1 MSLVFL
7 PGQRWISNPEP
18 DLGLGIILE
27 AVNRRVVIAF
37 PAAEEERTYAAQA
50 APLSRVQFQNGDEIS
65 VPDQGR
71 LVVTDQQE
79 HNGCIVYFAEDDQGE
94 IHPVPEQ
101 ILSAVISLSGPKER
115 MLAGQLE
122 HPKRFELRAATLE
135 QRNTAQAANTFGLLG
150 PRVQLLPHQLYLA
163 KEIASRPQPRALLA
177 DEVGLGK
184 TIEAGL
190 IIHQLLLSER
200 AKRVLVMV
208 PDSLVHQW
216 LVEMLRRFN
225 LHFTVLDEA
234 RCALGDEPEDL
245 FAMDDMDDEPDE
257 AALAALESKEDN
269 PFESAQLVICSV
281 DWLTDDVQRRQQA
294 LDAGWDVMVVDEA
307 HHLDWQEDGSSS
319 AEYQCVEQFA
329 GQIAS
334 VLLLTATPENTGV
347 EGHFARLRLL
357 DPERF
362 SSLTDFKEEQAAY
375 EGISD
380 LIQGLLDA
388 PEQNLQDKAF
398 CTALADYLDDEQLT
412 SLQNQADAESIDNT
426 VRDLLDRFG
435 TGRLLFR
442 NTRNSV
448 GGFPARQL
456 QAHPLA
462 APADYVT
469 AAADASLTELL
480 RPEQLLGDNWLKTDP
495 RVQWLEK
502 YLLQL
507 DDEKVLLI
515 CADANTAQD
524 LELYLRIRRGIPS
537 ALFFEGLSLLERDR
551 AAAYFADPEDGA
563 QLLVCSE
570 IGSEGRNFQFAQ
582 HLVLFDLPLNPDLL
596 EQRIGR
602 LDRIGQQGDIQL
614 HVPYYQDSA
623 QQRLLSWYNDALG
636 IFQSPCTIGDA
647 MMTHFGSE
655 LQQELKTASANFDA
669 LLSQAKEQAQNLRD
683 SLSRG
688 RNRLLELNSCKP
700 DEARALVE
708 QLEAEQRSDALAS
721 YIEIFTD
728 QFGLEHEEHSENA
741 VILRPGDHMQIDAL
755 PFLPE
760 EGITGTFDRDRALSR
775 EDMAYFSWEHPLVRS
790 AMDIILSGDFGSAS
804 LCTLPV
810 KGLKPGTLLLE
821 VFFNPALHAPAW
833 LQLQRQLPAQSL
845 RLVIDNDLRD
855 LSKGVAHS
863 KLNQLCKSVKKTL
876 APALLREVRESLG
889 TMIQHLESQA
899 KTESENWQQQ
909 ALANYRQE
917 RDQERQRMV
926 HLMDRN
932 PDIDDAALA
941 KFDDDSQ
948 RGEDALSSLKLNMA
962 ALRLAVV
969 S

>member
-1 MSLVFL
+1 MSLAFI

-37 PAAEEERTYAAQA
+37 PAAEEERTYAAEA
-50 APLSRVQFQNGDEIS
+50 APLSRVQFQDGDEIS

-79 HNGCIVYFAEDDQGE
+79 HNGCIVYFAEDESGQ

-135 QRNTAQAANTFGLLG
+135 QHNTTQAANTFGLLG
-150 PRVQLLPHQLYLA
+150 PRVQLLPHQLYLV

-190 IIHQLLLSER
+190 IIHQLLLGER
-200 AKRVLVMV
+200 AKRVLILV
-208 PDSLVHQW
+208 PDSLTHQW

-245 FAMDDMDDEPDE
+245 FVMDDMDDEPDE
-257 AALAALESKEDN
+257 AALAALDTKEDN
-269 PFESAQLVICSV
+269 PFESAQLVLCSV

-294 LDAGWDVMVVDEA
+294 LNAGWDVMVVDEA
-307 HHLDWQEDGSSS
+307 HHLAWQENGTSS
-319 AEYQCVEQFA
+319 AEYQCVEQFTQ
-329 GQIAS
+329 QIDS

-362 SSLTDFKEEQAAY
+362 SSLADFKEEQAAY

-388 PEQNLQDKAF
+388 PEQRLQTPHF
-398 CTALADYLDDEQLT
+398 CKSLSKYLADDQVAALKNRPDT
-412 SLQNQADAESIDNT
+412 AAIDST

-442 NTRNSV
+442 NTRSSV
-448 GGFPARQL
+448 GGFPVRQL
-456 QAHPLA
+456 QEHPLP
-462 APADYVT
+462 APAAYVE
-469 AAADASLTELL
+469 AAADASLSELL
-480 RPEQLLGDNWLKTDP
+480 RPEQLLGDNWLKSDP

-502 YLLQL
+502 YLLHL
-507 DDEKVLLI
+507 GDEKVLLI

-524 LELYLRIRRGIPS
+524 LELYLRIRRGIAS

-614 HVPYYQDSA
+614 HAPYYQDSA
-623 QQRLLSWYNDALG
+623 QQRLLSWYSDALE
-636 IFQSPCTIGDA
+636 IFNSPCTIGDA
-647 MMTHFGSE
+647 MMTQFGGE
-655 LQQELKTASANFDA
+655 LKQELKTASANFNA
-669 LLSQAKEQAQNLRD
+669 LLARAKDQAQTLRE

-700 DEARALVE
+700 DEAQTLVA
-708 QLEAEQRSDALAS
+708 QLEAEQRSDALAD
-721 YIEIFTD
+721 YIDMFAD
-728 QFGLEHEEHSENA
+728 QFGLEHEEHSENT

-810 KGLKPGTLLLE
+810 KGLKSGSLLLE
-821 VFFNPALHAPAW
+821 VFFNPALHAPTW

-845 RLVIDNDLRD
+845 RLVIDNELRD

-863 KLNQLCKSVKKTL
+863 KLNQLCRSVKKTL
-876 APALLREVRESLG
+876 APALLREVRENLSK
-889 TMIQHLESQA
+889 MIQHLEARAQ
-899 KTESENWQQQ
+899 TESETWRQQ
-909 ALANYRQE
+909 ALTNYRQE
-917 RDQERQRMV
+917 RDQERQRLV

-932 PDIDDAALA
+932 PDIDKASLA
-941 KFDDDSQ
+941 RFDSDNQ
-948 RGEDALSSLKLNMA
+948 RGEAALSSLKLNMA